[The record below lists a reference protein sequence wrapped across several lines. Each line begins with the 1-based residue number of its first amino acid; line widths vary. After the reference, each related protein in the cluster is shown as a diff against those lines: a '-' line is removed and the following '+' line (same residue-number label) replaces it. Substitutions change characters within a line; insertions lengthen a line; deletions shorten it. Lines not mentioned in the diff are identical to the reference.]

1 MEGAVVAPVD
11 DHAGP
16 PQLEMH
22 GLEEHVVACE
32 NSDDTDAVV
41 ADTDVAFDDYCSYH
55 IQDAD
60 IPAVAAGDIP
70 APANRVAVD
79 DTTGDDTF
87 GVVAGIDVGD
97 SPPQL

>member
-1 MEGAVVAPVD
+1 
-11 DHAGP
+11 
-16 PQLEMH
+16 MH

-60 IPAVAAGDIP
+60 IPAVAAAGDIL